1 MEFCTETESQAV
13 GRDWGQEGDNV
24 RSHATMRIHL
34 RKVVTYGLLAL
45 VVFVV
50 FLLYNQNTL
59 TSVDKEPPWIASRK
73 ARPNGFKVDPQG
85 PFHKHVIR
93 AKKSSPPTTEK
104 PRPFGSRL
112 WPTLDYYDDDRILAQ
127 MAHRPKSVLEKEK
140 KGESVMDKVILAYH
154 GYGSWGVQ
162 PGRKQFQ
169 DQKCPVQN
177 CHVTDDRRRVND
189 ADIVMFHH
197 SPSRPWAARPP
208 NQIWLLFMLESPY
221 HTPGLTGVNDVFNW
235 TATYR
240 HDSVIVAPYERFTL
254 FNESVRTLPLKKN
267 YAAGK
272 TKKIAWFVSNCG
284 ARNGRRQYVEEL
296 AKYIQVDIYG
306 ACGPL
311 RCPRHKANDCFTMLT
326 KDYKFYLSFENS
338 NCRDYI
344 TEKFFVNGLM
354 NDVLPIVMGA
364 APEDYK
370 RAAPYHSFIH
380 VDEFETPK
388 DLAEYLY
395 KVDKNDTLYNEYFR
409 WKGTGENINTFFW
422 CRICS
427 MIHEVGEN
435 NHSLVYHDLDRW
447 WRGPGVCIGQSRW
460 RDNRKTRDNVIINK
474 YGLGFGN

>member
-1 MEFCTETESQAV
+1 
-13 GRDWGQEGDNV
+13 
-24 RSHATMRIHL
+24 MRIHP

-45 VVFVV
+45 VVFFV

-59 TSVDKEPPWIASRK
+59 TSVDKEPPWIAFGK
-73 ARPNGFKVDPQG
+73 TRPLNGLKVDPQG
-85 PFHKHVIR
+85 PFHEHVIR
-93 AKKSSPPTTEK
+93 AQKSNPPTTEK
-104 PRPFGSRL
+104 PRPLGSRL
-112 WPTLDYYDDDRILAQ
+112 WPSLDYYDDDRILAQ

-140 KGESVMDKVILAYH
+140 KGESVKDKVILAYH

-208 NQIWLLFMLESPY
+208 NQIWLLFLLESPY
-221 HTPGLTGVNDVFNW
+221 HTPGLTGVNDIFNW

-254 FNESVRTLPLKKN
+254 FNESVRTLPLQKN

-272 TKKIAWFVSNCG
+272 TKKVAWFVSNCG

-296 AKYIQVDIYG
+296 AKYIPVDIYG

-344 TEKFFVNGLM
+344 TEKFFVNGLT

-388 DLAEYLY
+388 DLAEYLH
-395 KVDKNDTLYNEYFR
+395 KLDKNDTMYNEYFR

-460 RDNRKTRDNVIINK
+460 RDNSKTRDNVIINK

>member
-1 MEFCTETESQAV
+1 MEFCAETESQAV

-73 ARPNGFKVDPQG
+73 TRPNGFKVDPQG
-85 PFHKHVIR
+85 PFHEHVIR

-104 PRPFGSRL
+104 PRPLGSRL
-112 WPTLDYYDDDRILAQ
+112 WPTIDYYDDDRILAQ

-140 KGESVMDKVILAYH
+140 KGESVKDKVILAYH

-296 AKYIQVDIYG
+296 AKYIPVDIYG

-388 DLAEYLY
+388 DLAEYLH